1 MWENIHLQKIDSWTE
16 SANILIDNINRFY
29 CNGGIKI
36 LKYKIMDNNSYISM
50 IKGNNYWENRK
61 IFVENISVN
70 KIVLEDRAYLD
81 LDNKFPKIKIKDQYT
96 DIYSLSGNLARIMG
110 HGGAYKK
117 AVDSNFAWKVA
128 TEFVE
133 NEFENRFEDFDL
145 YEVVIENSKWFF
157 DVAWDYSFI
166 IVDKINNEI
175 IFMDLTD
182 TD

>member
-1 MWENIHLQKIDSWTE
+1 MWENINLKKLDSWTE
-16 SANILIDNINRFY
+16 STNSLIYNINEFY

-36 LKYKIMDNNSYISM
+36 LKYKIMDENSYISI

-61 IFVENISVN
+61 KFVENISVN
-70 KIVLEDRAYLD
+70 EIILKDREYLD
-81 LDNKFPKIKIKDQYT
+81 LDNKFPKIKIKGQYT

-110 HGGAYKK
+110 HGGAYKR
-117 AVDSNFAWKVA
+117 AENSNFAWKVA

-133 NEFENRFEDFDL
+133 NEFGNRFEDFDL
-145 YEVVIENSKWFF
+145 YEVEIENAKWFY
-157 DVAWDYSFI
+157 DLAWDYSVI
-166 IVDKINNEI
+166 IVDKINNDI